1 MEFGPGLEPPR
12 RFRAGAF
19 HLRSESVLV
28 RSPFS
33 THTPRN
39 MKKIIHI
46 LAIASVALVGAGLSS
61 CGCCSGEAE
70 VPPLQPLPQFKEIPQ
85 VHYGK

>member
-1 MEFGPGLEPPR
+1 MVQGRDFSSPDGANAGPGLSFP
-12 RFRAGAF
+12 
-19 HLRSESVLV
+19 
-28 RSPFS
+28 
-33 THTPRN
+33 HTRN

-61 CGCCSGEAE
+61 CGCCTGEAE
-70 VPPLQPLPQFKEIPQ
+70 APPLQPLPQFKEIPQ

>member
-1 MEFGPGLEPPR
+1 
-12 RFRAGAF
+12 
-19 HLRSESVLV
+19 
-28 RSPFS
+28 
-33 THTPRN
+33 

-46 LAIASVALVGAGLSS
+46 LAIISVSLGALGLSS
-61 CGCCSGEAE
+61 CGCCTGEAT